1 MAARWKREQAA
12 TRRVFLLQATEEE
25 NMPAFLILWAVPA
38 VIVIGGVGYYL
49 VRAVN

>member
-1 MAARWKREQAA
+1 MRGVC
-12 TRRVFLLQATEEE
+12 TLQANEEA

-49 VRAVN
+49 VRVAH